1 MVSLAGP
8 ARGCML
14 LACQLRENRA
24 NITMTQHSPAS
35 EPEHPDS
42 QGVPLLQAEQ
52 DVRTVTEVGALIDQT
67 AHDLR
72 SSLNAI
78 QSWAYVLERAID
90 QAAAPAR
97 RALEG
102 VRAGIQQQL
111 ALVEE
116 MEVAVRLLA
125 DESSPQWRRTD
136 LLAATMQAVADCR
149 QAAAARGVELKTMQA
164 GGGAAAWLIEADPV
178 RLLPLLRHLLVHCI
192 WRAQAGGSVAVH
204 LHAEAD
210 HIKLRIT
217 ESPPLD
223 QTRSATRLAVL
234 SDFFGRRL
242 PQAGQSARQSSALL
256 LTRRMVELHGAALS
270 TESETCDTGKVAV
283 CIAVKF
289 PLHALRAP
297 GL

>member
-1 MVSLAGP
+1 M
-8 ARGCML
+8 
-14 LACQLRENRA
+14 N
-24 NITMTQHSPAS
+24 MTPQSQAS

-42 QGVPLLQAEQ
+42 EGVPSPQMEQ

-67 AHDLR
+67 VHDLR

-78 QSWAYVLERAID
+78 QSWAYVLERGID
-90 QAAAPAR
+90 QSAAPAR

-116 MEVAVRLLA
+116 MEEAVRLLA
-125 DESSPQWRRTD
+125 DENAPQWRPTD
-136 LLAATMQAVADCR
+136 LLAATMQAVTDR
-149 QAAAARGVELKTMQA
+149 RPAATARGVELKSVQA
-164 GGGAAAWLIEADPV
+164 NADASAFFIDGDPV
-178 RLLPLLRHLLVHCI
+178 RLAPLLRHLLVHCI

-204 LHAEAD
+204 LYAEPD
-210 HIKLRIT
+210 HVRLRIT
-217 ESPPLD
+217 ESAPLD
-223 QTRSATRLAVL
+223 QARSATRLSVL
-234 SDFFGRRL
+234 SDFFGRRP
-242 PQAGQSARQSSALL
+242 PQAGQASRQSSALL

-270 TESETCDTGKVAV
+270 TESETCDPDKVSV

-289 PLHALRAP
+289 PRHAQRAP

>member
-1 MVSLAGP
+1 
-8 ARGCML
+8 ML
-14 LACQLRENRA
+14 LAWQLRGKRA
-24 NITMTQHSPAS
+24 NTTMTQHSPAS
-35 EPEHPDS
+35 EPEHPNS
-42 QGVPLLQAEQ
+42 EEGLLPQVEP

-90 QAAAPAR
+90 GAATPAR

-102 VRAGIQQQL
+102 VRDGIQQQL

-116 MEVAVRLLA
+116 MEEAVRLLA
-125 DESSPQWRRTD
+125 DENSPQWRRTD
-136 LLAATMQAVADCR
+136 LLAEVMQAVTDR
-149 QAAAARGVELKTMQA
+149 RPAATARGVELKSVQA
-164 GGGAAAWLIEADPV
+164 SGDAGAWYIDADPV
-178 RLLPLLRHLLVHCI
+178 RLAPLLRHLLVHCI

-204 LHAEAD
+204 LYAEAD
-210 HIKLRIT
+210 HVRLRIT

-223 QTRSATRLAVL
+223 QTRSASRVSVL
-234 SDFFGRRL
+234 SDFFGRRP
-242 PQAGQSARQSSALL
+242 PQAGQSSRQSSALL
-256 LTRRMVELHGAALS
+256 LTRRMVELHGAALGTDS
-270 TESETCDTGKVAV
+270 ESCDADKVSV

-289 PLHALRAP
+289 PRRALRAP